1 MTSIEKLKKQD
12 DIFNAV
18 KCVDSILNIK
28 NRSFK
33 ESTDSEKFNNAV
45 IEAAMKYNIRFEF
58 LKKVIKGKGR

>member
-12 DIFNAV
+12 DIFHAV

-28 NRSFK
+28 NRGFK

-45 IEAAMKYNIRFEF
+45 IVAAMKYNIRFEF